1 MEGTGIYRRP
11 LDLYSAHEANHFVN
25 VAIAVR
31 KSDFV
36 WCLIILDPTE
46 AEEEYL
52 LLTIHHAGIYHV
64 CSMGAAVSHAA
75 LFSAVFVLNS
85 TGEVLLSSAG
95 RLGMPTL
102 ALSRPKTG
110 ACR

>member
-11 LDLYSAHEANHFVN
+11 LDLYSAHDANHFVN
-25 VAIAVR
+25 VAIAAR
-31 KSDFV
+31 KNDFI
-36 WCLIILDPTE
+36 WRLIILNPTE

-52 LLTIHHAGIYHV
+52 LLTIHHV
-64 CSMGAAVSHAA
+64 CFMGAAVSHAA
-75 LFSAVFVLNS
+75 LFSAVFAVFVLNS
-85 TGEVLLSSAG
+85 TGEVLLSSTG